1 MKHENL
7 KFTILEMLKAKMNQ
21 PYRNRNLASIS
32 SGTLQSEDQTIP
44 NTPKTPGV
52 ASEPILYDVP
62 LTTVTSK
69 L

>member
-1 MKHENL
+1 MRHENL

-32 SGTLQSEDQTIP
+32 SGTLQSEDQTAP

-52 ASEPILYDVP
+52 APEQTFYDVP
-62 LTTVTSK
+62 LKTVTSK